1 MTKFSNQQLNKWDE
15 RFLRIAREV
24 ATWSKDPGTCVGA
37 VLVKDR
43 RIIATGYNGF
53 PQGISDGAERYED
66 RNVKLA
72 YTVHAEVNAILNA
85 ARNGS
90 KTNGSTLYVTFS
102 PCVSCAT
109 GVIQAGI
116 SRVVCPDLRF
126 APNRWAESFGWGQ
139 NLFREAEIEVMTY
152 DPSNYD

>member
-1 MTKFSNQQLNKWDE
+1 MLDKWDH

-24 ATWSKDPGTCVGA
+24 STWSKDPGTCVGA
-37 VLVKDR
+37 VLVKDK

-53 PQGISDGAERYED
+53 PQLIEDGLERYQNREI
-66 RNVKLA
+66 KLA
-72 YTVHAEVNAILNA
+72 YTVHAEVNSILNA

-102 PCVSCAT
+102 PCVSCST

-116 SRVVCPDLRF
+116 SRVVCPDLKL
-126 APNRWAESFGWGQ
+126 APPRWAESFEMGQ
-139 NLFREAEIEVMTY
+139 KLLKEAGIEVTTY
-152 DPSNYD
+152 DSETND

>member
-1 MTKFSNQQLNKWDE
+1 MLDKWDH
-15 RFLRIAREV
+15 RFLRIAHEV

-37 VLVKDR
+37 VLVKDK

-53 PQGISDGAERYED
+53 PQFIEDGPERYAD
-66 RNVKLA
+66 RDIKLA

-109 GVIQAGI
+109 GLIQAGI
-116 SRVVCPDLRF
+116 SRVICPDLRF
-126 APNRWAESFGWGQ
+126 APTRWAESFGMGQ
-139 NLFREAEIEVMTY
+139 SLLLEAGISVSTY
-152 DPSNYD
+152 HPPEHD